1 VIRTRVPDIGHL
13 NAMVRDA
20 LELPLLP
27 DFSPPPEAR
36 LPNPTPPTQVSSV
49 GDTDFLHRLAEAYY
63 RDVWAVLRRL
73 GVPPEGLADATQHV
87 FLVAASKPEVIR
99 SGSERAFLISI
110 AVRTAANARRAR
122 KTRLAR
128 QVDEDSANLP
138 GTAPPADELVEQR
151 RLRLLLDRALARL
164 SPEFR
169 EPFVLFELEGLTLDE
184 IAETLAIP
192 RGTVASRLRRARE
205 LFLAAAKR
213 LEARGSGERP

>member
-1 VIRTRVPDIGHL
+1 
-13 NAMVRDA
+13 MVRDA

-27 DFSPPPEAR
+27 GVSPSAEAL
-36 LPNPTPPTQVSSV
+36 LPNATPPLQVSSAT
-49 GDTDFLHRLAEAYY
+49 GTGLLRQLAEAYY

-87 FLVAASKPEVIR
+87 FLVAASKLEIIR

-110 AVRTAANARRAR
+110 AVRTAANARRAKKAR
-122 KTRLAR
+122 RAR
-128 QVDEDSANLP
+128 QVDEDSANFP

-151 RLRLLLDRALARL
+151 RLRLLLDRALERL
-164 SPEFR
+164 APELR

-205 LFLAAAKR
+205 LFLATAKR
-213 LEARGSGERP
+213 LEAQRSGERS

>member
-1 VIRTRVPDIGHL
+1 
-13 NAMVRDA
+13 MVRDA

-27 DFSPPPEAR
+27 DFSPSAEAL
-36 LPNPTPPTQVSSV
+36 LPNATPPPQVPSATGS
-49 GDTDFLHRLAEAYY
+49 GLLRQLAEAYY
-63 RDVWAVLRRL
+63 RDVWAALRRL

-87 FLVAASKPEVIR
+87 FLVAASKLEIIR

-110 AVRTAANARRAR
+110 AVRTAANARRAK
-122 KTRLAR
+122 KTRRAR
-128 QVDEDSANLP
+128 QVDEDSATFP

-151 RLRLLLDRALARL
+151 RLRLLLDRALERL
-164 SPEFR
+164 APDLR

-205 LFLAAAKR
+205 LFLATAKR
-213 LEARGSGERP
+213 LEARRSGERT